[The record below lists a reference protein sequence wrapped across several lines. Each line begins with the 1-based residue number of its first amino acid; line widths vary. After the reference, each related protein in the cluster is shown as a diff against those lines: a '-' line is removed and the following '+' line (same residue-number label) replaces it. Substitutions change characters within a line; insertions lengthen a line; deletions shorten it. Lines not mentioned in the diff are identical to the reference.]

1 MRKLIVILVLFQLWC
16 NYSCTDTTITD
27 EIDLGETSLFLVR
40 NIEPKSDNLI
50 FFNMHENEKT
60 SINAIRTYAKEHRIN
75 YIYLKH
81 TGERW
86 ITFEL
91 QGTYSF
97 DPNRIFTPK
106 GRKATLLD
114 GKNHSDSA
122 QRTVAQFAKD
132 ILFELK
138 DKKTIIA
145 MHNNTD
151 ENYSIQSYMPDSSE
165 AVNTK
170 ELFINPD
177 MDPDDFI
184 YTTVPYFYDAL
195 VRKGINVI
203 LQDNQNFADDG
214 SLSVYCSINDVQYI
228 NIETEHDH
236 LEKQLELMTIIHAI
250 ILESE
255 K

>member
-1 MRKLIVILVLFQLWC
+1 VQ
-16 NYSCTDTTITD
+16 
-27 EIDLGETSLFLVR
+27 

-60 SINAIRTYAKEHRIN
+60 SIKAIRAYAKKHRIN

-81 TGERW
+81 TGERR

-97 DPNRIFTPK
+97 DPNRIFTSK

-114 GKNHSDSA
+114 GKNYTASA
-122 QRTVAQFAKD
+122 QKTVAQFANN

-151 ENYSIQSYMPDSSE
+151 ENYSIQSYLPDSSE
-165 AVNTK
+165 AVNTQ
-170 ELFINPD
+170 ELYINPD

-184 YTTVPYFYDAL
+184 YTTVPKIYDAL
-195 VRKGINVI
+195 VKKGINVI
-203 LQDNQNFADDG
+203 LQDNQNFLDDG
-214 SLSVYCSINDVQYI
+214 SLSVYCGMNDIEYI
-228 NIETEHDH
+228 NIETEHSH
-236 LEKQLELMTIIHAI
+236 LEKQLELMAIIHAI

>member
-1 MRKLIVILVLFQLWC
+1 MKKLIVILVLFHLWF
-16 NYSCTDTTITD
+16 NYSCTDSTITD
-27 EIDLGETSLFLVR
+27 EINLGETSLFLVR

-60 SINAIRTYAKEHRIN
+60 SIKAIRAYAKEHRIN

-81 TGERW
+81 TGERR

-91 QGTYSF
+91 QGAYSF

-114 GKNHSDSA
+114 GKNYTASA
-122 QRTVAQFAKD
+122 QKTVAQFAKD

-151 ENYSIQSYMPDSSE
+151 ENYSIKSYLPDSSE
-165 AVNTK
+165 AVNTQK
-170 ELFINPD
+170 LYINPD

-184 YTTVPYFYDAL
+184 YTTVPKFYDAL
-195 VRKGINVI
+195 VKKGINVI
-203 LQDNQNFADDG
+203 LQDNQNFLDDG
-214 SLSVYCSINDVQYI
+214 SLSVYCGMNDIQYI

-236 LEKQLELMTIIHAI
+236 LEKQLELMAIIHAI

>member
-1 MRKLIVILVLFQLWC
+1 
-16 NYSCTDTTITD
+16 
-27 EIDLGETSLFLVR
+27 
-40 NIEPKSDNLI
+40 
-50 FFNMHENEKT
+50 MHENEKT

-81 TGERW
+81 TGERR

-122 QRTVAQFAKD
+122 QKTVAQFAKD

-138 DKKTIIA
+138 NKKTIIA

-151 ENYSIQSYMPDSSE
+151 KNYSIQSYMPDSSE

-170 ELFINPD
+170 DLFINPD

-184 YTTVPYFYDAL
+184 YTTVPKFYDAM

-214 SLSVYCSINDVQYI
+214 SLSVYCGINDVQYI
-228 NIETEHDH
+228 NIETEHYH

>member
-1 MRKLIVILVLFQLWC
+1 MRKLIVLLVLLQLGC
-16 NYSCTDTTITD
+16 NYVPSDTPFTQEYKLGKTKVLLVKQITSKP
-27 EIDLGETSLFLVR
+27 E
-40 NIEPKSDNLI
+40 NLI

-60 SINAIRTYAKEHRIN
+60 SINAIRAYAKEHRIN

-81 TGERW
+81 TGERR

-91 QGTYSF
+91 QGAYSF

-106 GRKATLLD
+106 GRKATLID
-114 GKNHSDSA
+114 GKNYTDSA
-122 QRTVAQFAKD
+122 QKTVAQFAKD

-138 DKKTIIA
+138 DKKIIIA

-151 ENYSIQSYMPDSSE
+151 QNYSIQSYLPDSSE
-165 AVNTK
+165 AVNTQ
-170 ELFINPD
+170 ELYINPD

-184 YTTVPYFYDAL
+184 YTTVPKFYRAL

-203 LQDNQNFADDG
+203 LQDNQNFLDDG
-214 SLSVYCSINDVQYI
+214 SLSVYCGINDIEYI
-228 NIETEHDH
+228 NIETEHSH
-236 LEKQLELMTIIHAI
+236 LEKQLELMAIIHAI
-250 ILESE
+250 ILESA